1 MIKKLLVRKEK
12 REYIE
17 DLKKSVV
24 VSEGKK
30 YFIENITQDFHCSEG
45 IILKSELQKEN
56 TIIKSNKDKEFYI
69 FNASFMD
76 SYKGIKK
83 LAQTIPL
90 KDLGFILA
98 ETGIDRKSIVVD
110 TGSGSGGSA
119 CFFAKHV
126 KKVYTFDINELNLAQ
141 VQKNVDYFGLKNVV
155 IKKANAYEN
164 IPIKNADLII
174 LDLPEPWRAITS
186 ANKTLKIGGMIV
198 VYCPQITQAQ
208 IFINELMKKENYIHI
223 KSVEIIERDWKI
235 EGQIVRPRS
244 LSNIHSGFITIVRK
258 IN

>member
-1 MIKKLLVRKEK
+1 MIKKILVRKEK

-30 YFIENITQDFHCSEG
+30 YYIEDITKDFHCSEG
-45 IILKSELQKEN
+45 VIPKAELAKEN
-56 TIIKSNKDKEFYI
+56 SIIKSNKDKEFYI

-98 ETGIDRKSIVVD
+98 ETGINKNSVVVD

-119 CFFAKHV
+119 CFLARYV
-126 KKVYTFDINELNLAQ
+126 KKVYTFDINELNLEQ
-141 VQKNVDYFGLKNVV
+141 VRKNMTYFDLKNIV
-155 IKKANAYEN
+155 IKKADAYEK
-164 IPIKNADLII
+164 IPIKNVDLVL
-174 LDLPEPWRAITS
+174 LDLPEPWRAIGPTDN
-186 ANKTLKIGGMIV
+186 ALKIGGLIV
-198 VYCPQITQAQ
+198 AYCPQITQAQ
-208 IFINELMKKENYIHI
+208 TFVNELMKKSNYIHI
-223 KSVEIIERDWKI
+223 KSVEVVERDWKI

>member
-1 MIKKLLVRKEK
+1 MIKKILIKKEK
-12 REYIE
+12 REYVE

-30 YFIENITQDFHCSEG
+30 YFIEDITKDFHCSEG
-45 IILKSELQKEN
+45 IILKTELQKEN

-90 KDLGFILA
+90 KDLGFILS
-98 ETGIDRKSIVVD
+98 ETGVDKNSIVVD

-141 VQKNVDYFGLKNVV
+141 VKKNMDYFGLKNII
-155 IKKANAYEN
+155 IKKANSYEK
-164 IPIKNADLII
+164 IPSKNADLVI
-174 LDLPEPWRAITS
+174 LDLPEPWRAIDS
-186 ANKTLKIGGMIV
+186 ASKCLKVGGIIV
-198 VYCPQITQAQ
+198 AYCPQITQAQ
-208 IFINELMKKENYIHI
+208 MFTNEVMKKESYIQI

-244 LSNIHSGFITIVRK
+244 LSNIHSGFITFVRK

>member
-1 MIKKLLVRKEK
+1 MIKKILVRKEK

-30 YFIENITQDFHCSEG
+30 YYIEDITKDFHCSEG
-45 IILKSELQKEN
+45 IIPKTELQKEN
-56 TIIKSNKDKEFYI
+56 VVIKSNKDKEFYI
-69 FNASFMD
+69 FNASFLD

-98 ETGIDRKSIVVD
+98 ETGINKNSVVVD

-119 CFFAKHV
+119 CFLARHV
-126 KKVYTFDINELNLAQ
+126 KKVHTFDINELNLEQ
-141 VQKNVDYFGLKNVV
+141 VRKNAEYFELKNIV
-155 IKKANAYEN
+155 IKKADAYDKL
-164 IPIKNADLII
+164 PLKNVDLVL
-174 LDLPEPWRAITS
+174 LDLPEPWRAIRS
-186 ANKTLKIGGMIV
+186 ADNALHIGGLIV
-198 VYCPQITQAQ
+198 AYCPQITQAQ
-208 IFINELMKKENYIHI
+208 MFVNELMKMPNYIQI
-223 KSVEIIERDWKI
+223 KSVEMVERDWKI

>member
-1 MIKKLLVRKEK
+1 MIKKILVRKEK
-12 REYIE
+12 REYLE

-30 YFIENITQDFHCSEG
+30 YFIEDITRDFHCAEG
-45 IILKSELQKEN
+45 VISKAELQKDN
-56 TIIKSNKDKEFYI
+56 GIVKSNKDKEFYI
-69 FNASFMD
+69 FNASFID

-98 ETGIDRKSIVVD
+98 ETGINKESIVVD
-110 TGSGSGGSA
+110 TGSGSGGCA
-119 CFFAKHV
+119 CFLARHV
-126 KKVYTFDINELNLAQ
+126 KKVYTFDVNELNLEQ
-141 VQKNVDYFGLKNVV
+141 VRKNMEYFGLKNIV
-155 IKKANAYEN
+155 IKKADAYDTL
-164 IPIKNADLII
+164 PIKNADLVV
-174 LDLPEPWRAITS
+174 LDLPDAWKAVGPAD
-186 ANKTLKIGGMIV
+186 NTLKIGGLIV
-198 VYCPQITQAQ
+198 AYCPQITQAQ
-208 IFINELMKKENYIHI
+208 IFLNELMKKNNYIHI

-244 LSNIHSGFITIVRK
+244 LSNIHSGFITVVRK

>member
-1 MIKKLLVRKEK
+1 MIKKILVRKEK

-24 VSEGKK
+24 ISEGKK
-30 YFIENITQDFHCSEG
+30 YFIEDITRDFHCSEG
-45 IILKSELQKEN
+45 VILKADLQKEN
-56 TIIKSNKDKEFYI
+56 AVVTSNKGKEFFI
-69 FNASFMD
+69 FDASFMD

-98 ETGIDRKSIVVD
+98 ETGICKDTIVVD

-119 CFFAKHV
+119 CFLARYA
-126 KKVYTFDINELNLAQ
+126 KKVYTFDVNELNLEQ
-141 VQKNVDYFGLKNVV
+141 TKKNVEYFGLKNV
-155 IKKANAYEN
+155 IAKKANAYEKL
-164 IPIKNADLII
+164 PVKNVDVIL
-174 LDLPEPWRAITS
+174 LDLPEPWKAIRS
-186 ANKTLKIGGMIV
+186 ADKSLKTGGLLV
-198 VYCPQITQAQ
+198 AYCPQITQAQ
-208 IFINELMKKENYIHI
+208 VFVNELAKMNNYIHI
-223 KSVEIIERDWKI
+223 KSVEVVERDWKI

-244 LSNIHSGFITIVRK
+244 LSNIHSGFITIMRK

>member
-1 MIKKLLVRKEK
+1 MIKKILVRKEK

-30 YFIENITQDFHCSEG
+30 YYIEDITKDFHCSEG
-45 IILKSELQKEN
+45 VIPKSELEKKDC
-56 TIIKSNKDKEFYI
+56 IIKSNKDKEFFI
-69 FNASFMD
+69 FDASFMD

-98 ETGIDRKSIVVD
+98 ETGINKDSVIVD

-119 CFFAKHV
+119 CFFARHV
-126 KKVYTFDINELNLAQ
+126 KKVHTFDINELNLEQ
-141 VQKNVDYFGLKNVV
+141 VRKNAAYFGLKNII
-155 IKKANAYEN
+155 IKKADAYVKL
-164 IPIKNADLII
+164 PIKNTDLVL
-174 LDLPEPWRAITS
+174 LDLPEPWRAINP
-186 ANKTLKIGGMIV
+186 ADKALKIGGFIV
-198 VYCPQITQAQ
+198 AYCPQITQAQ
-208 IFINELMKKENYIHI
+208 AFVNELMKLPNYIHV
-223 KSVEIIERDWKI
+223 KSVEIVERDWKI

>member
-1 MIKKLLVRKEK
+1 MIKKILIKKEK

-30 YFIENITQDFHCSEG
+30 YFIEDITKDFHCSEG
-45 IILKSELQKEN
+45 IILKTELQKEN

-98 ETGIDRKSIVVD
+98 ETGVDKNSIVVD

-126 KKVYTFDINELNLAQ
+126 KKVHTFDINELNLAQ
-141 VQKNVDYFGLKNVV
+141 VKRNMEYFDLKNIV
-155 IKKANAYEN
+155 IKKANSYEK
-164 IPIKNADLII
+164 IPVKNADLVI
-174 LDLPEPWRAITS
+174 LDLPEPWRAIDS
-186 ANKTLKIGGMIV
+186 ASNCLKVGGIIV
-198 VYCPQITQAQ
+198 AYCPQITQAQ
-208 IFINELMKKENYIHI
+208 MFINELMRKENYIQI
-223 KSVEIIERDWKI
+223 KSVEIVERDWKI

-244 LSNIHSGFITIVRK
+244 LSNIHSGFVTFVRK

>member
-1 MIKKLLVRKEK
+1 MIKKILVRKEK
-12 REYIE
+12 REYLE

-30 YFIENITQDFHCSEG
+30 YFIEDITRDFHCAEG
-45 IILKSELQKEN
+45 VISKVELQKDN
-56 TIIKSNKDKEFYI
+56 GIVKSNKDKEFYI
-69 FNASFMD
+69 FNASFID

-98 ETGIDRKSIVVD
+98 ETGINKDSIVVD
-110 TGSGSGGSA
+110 TGSGSGGCA
-119 CFFAKHV
+119 CFLARHV
-126 KKVYTFDINELNLAQ
+126 KKVHTFDVNELNLEQ
-141 VQKNVDYFGLKNVV
+141 VRKNMEYFGLKNII
-155 IKKANAYEN
+155 IKKADAYEK
-164 IPIKNADLII
+164 IPIKNADLVV
-174 LDLPEPWRAITS
+174 LDLPDAWKAVGP
-186 ANKTLKIGGMIV
+186 ANKALKIGGFIV
-198 VYCPQITQAQ
+198 AYCPQITQAQ
-208 IFINELMKKENYIHI
+208 IFLNELMKTNNYIHV

-244 LSNIHSGFITIVRK
+244 LSNIHSGFITVVRK

>member
-1 MIKKLLVRKEK
+1 MIKKVLVRKEK

-24 VSEGKK
+24 VSDGKK
-30 YFIENITQDFHCSEG
+30 YFVEDTTRDFHCSEG
-45 IILKSELQKEN
+45 IILKAELQKEN

-98 ETGIDRKSIVVD
+98 DTGIDKNSVVVD

-119 CFFAKHV
+119 CFLAKHV
-126 KKVYTFDINELNLAQ
+126 KKVHTFDINELNLEQ
-141 VQKNVDYFGLKNVV
+141 VRKNVAYFELKNVV
-155 IKKANAYEN
+155 VKKANAYEK
-164 IPIKNADLII
+164 IPIKNADLVL
-174 LDLPEPWRAITS
+174 LDLPEPWKAIGP
-186 ANKTLKIGGMIV
+186 ADNALKVGGLIIA
-198 VYCPQITQAQ
+198 YCPQITQAQ
-208 IFINELMKKENYIHI
+208 VFVNELTKVHEYIHI
-223 KSVEIIERDWKI
+223 KSVEVIERDWKI

-244 LSNIHSGFITIVRK
+244 LSNIHSGFITVVRK

>member
-1 MIKKLLVRKEK
+1 MIKKILVRKEK

-30 YFIENITQDFHCSEG
+30 YFIEDITRDFHCSEG
-45 IILKSELQKEN
+45 IILKAELQKEN
-56 TIIKSNKDKEFYI
+56 CIIKSNKDKEFYI

-98 ETGIDRKSIVVD
+98 ETGINKNSIVVD
-110 TGSGSGGSA
+110 TGSGSGGCA
-119 CFFAKHV
+119 CFLARHV
-126 KKVYTFDINELNLAQ
+126 KKVYSFDINELNLEQ
-141 VQKNVDYFGLKNVV
+141 TRKNASYFNLKNIIV
-155 IKKANAYEN
+155 KKANAYEK
-164 IPIKNADLII
+164 IPVKNADLVV
-174 LDLPEPWRAITS
+174 LDLPEPWRAIGPADKS
-186 ANKTLKIGGMIV
+186 LKIGGLIV
-198 VYCPQITQAQ
+198 AYCPQITQAQ
-208 IFINELMKKENYIHI
+208 AFVNELMKLPNYIQI
-223 KSVEIIERDWKI
+223 KSVEIVERDWKI

-244 LSNIHSGFITIVRK
+244 LSNIHSGFITVVRK